1 VSPLN
6 LQAAETLASFPL
18 PLQNLSIRPLGSIEE
33 FALQTSETLAL
44 LRAESAIKS
53 NAGGAELGILK
64 VGEMPVVVERT
75 TPMHLIGKAN
85 RNIFIQLCV
94 KGLINYRLDCAS
106 CLQAGDGCLLV
117 VPNEGKQLS
126 FAYHSG
132 LSFQLDRNVLQRTIA
147 VIGGVSAPMT
157 IDRPFVNGRDD
168 RDASLNLPRMLF
180 RFFDYIDTLLL
191 EDPALPIWLGLDD
204 QIYRMFALECLAGF
218 DPVQKTT
225 RRQRSVASESIAL
238 DDLVDWIRANLQRP
252 LTLTDLQERSH
263 YSTRQLQHLF
273 KTRLNC
279 SPMDFVRRERLGHAM
294 DRLDSAGP
302 GESVT
307 TIARAC
313 GYRHLSNF
321 SSDFRRQFGYSPS
334 QVLRASM
341 R

>member
-1 VSPLN
+1 MSPLN
-6 LQAAETLASFPL
+6 AQAAETLASFPL
-18 PLQNLSIRPLGSIEE
+18 PLQNLSIRALASIEE
-33 FALQTSETLAL
+33 FALQTSDALAV

-53 NAGGAELGILK
+53 NAGGAESGIIKL
-64 VGEMPVVVERT
+64 GEMPVVVERT

-85 RNIFIQLCV
+85 RNIFIQLCM
-94 KGLINYRLDCAS
+94 KGLIKYRLDCTS
-106 CLQAGDGCLLV
+106 CLRAGDGCLLV
-117 VPNEGKQLS
+117 VPNEGRQLC

-132 LSFQLDRNVLQRTIA
+132 LSFQLDRNLLRRAIA

-157 IDRPFVNGRDD
+157 IDRPFVND
-168 RDASLNLPRMLF
+168 RQDREATLHLPRMLF

-191 EDPALPIWLGLDD
+191 EDPALPSWLGLDD

-218 DPVQKTT
+218 DLVQNTKW
-225 RRQRSVASESIAL
+225 RQRFAVGESIAL

-273 KTRLNC
+273 KSRLNC

-302 GESVT
+302 DESVT